1 MKLFGVMT
9 YDINH
14 IKEDKWKSLIVM
26 VCILGKEE
34 AESTKKRLRSLN
46 PLSVASYLSVSI
58 ED

>member
-1 MKLFGVMT
+1 MT